1 MLLADAGRRRPDAG
15 GLETETGRRVAS
27 LGLGPLLPLRASVQ
41 GLEVCPG
48 TVGKLGIYS
57 FNGKSQAVEQKASE
71 NGKKLKQQ
79 KEETRAGRRAET
91 ECRMPEARGQ
101 RPEGGGMETETGRR
115 VASLGLGPLLPLRA
129 SVQGLEVCP
138 GTVGKLGIYSFN
150 GKSQA
155 VEQKAAERAEVGGLG
170 AKRQKVE
177 TAKRRNGGRCRSGS
191 EIGGLE
197 TETGEESPIWA
208 WALCYL
214 CELLFNPGGLFRHG
228 RKTRYLLLQR

>member
-1 MLLADAGRRRPDAG
+1 MGPCAYRRLGSCVGPPLLVPFCRQ
-15 GLETETGRRVAS
+15 S
-27 LGLGPLLPLRASVQ
+27 WLGPSATFASFCSI
-41 GLEVCPG
+41 LDVCPG

-138 GTVGKLGIYSFN
+138 GTVGKLGICSLN

-155 VEQKAAERAEVGGLG
+155 VEQKAAERAEVGGLE
-170 AKRQKVE
+170 AKRQKGPI
-177 TAKRRNGGRCRSGS
+177 RRGQV
-191 EIGGLE
+191 
-197 TETGEESPIWA
+197 T
-208 WALCYL
+208 
-214 CELLFNPGGLFRHG
+214 
-228 RKTRYLLLQR
+228 